1 MYRRT
6 SLVSGIN
13 SHARPTIQ
21 HDYEATT
28 VTPSGN
34 HLTQSHAFSLG
45 EAPTTTPLRA
55 YPPSPSSSNNTELP
69 PGTTTMEYSR
79 DLRSDY
85 RWGTSHND
93 NNQSSVSNALPAHV
107 RSYVQELR
115 RKKQDFDERRLN
127 LIRQETSAATTTSFA
142 PIRAP
147 SAVPI
152 PSFQTNNRR
161 AVAKR
166 RAEKRSV
173 TNPSGVAQSLVEQ
186 LKNTDVL
193 LRNKTRTIEHVERA
207 LQESDATILKL
218 QLRVNEVENRRAT
231 LERQTSIFLD
241 EKETKISTMYKQM
254 DVMVRE
260 NRERRQEHDVAINAL
275 RAKNDALSVQLLAL
289 KSSPMAAASP
299 NSWTRTA
306 LDVAASNNTVVTQ
319 DDQTEL
325 VVQMKLA
332 VEALELRNY
341 ELRQELA
348 LSASAAVSGST
359 SDKELL
365 RAMEIMQ
372 EKIEAMNS
380 ENVELKRKHRTLE
393 MHQIKLLE
401 AARQDSFTIK
411 RLTGQVLGQ
420 ERQRG

>member
-1 MYRRT
+1 
-6 SLVSGIN
+6 
-13 SHARPTIQ
+13 
-21 HDYEATT
+21 
-28 VTPSGN
+28 
-34 HLTQSHAFSLG
+34 
-45 EAPTTTPLRA
+45 
-55 YPPSPSSSNNTELP
+55 
-69 PGTTTMEYSR
+69 
-79 DLRSDY
+79 
-85 RWGTSHND
+85 
-93 NNQSSVSNALPAHV
+93 
-107 RSYVQELR
+107 
-115 RKKQDFDERRLN
+115 
-127 LIRQETSAATTTSFA
+127 
-142 PIRAP
+142 
-147 SAVPI
+147 
-152 PSFQTNNRR
+152 
-161 AVAKR
+161 
-166 RAEKRSV
+166 V

>member
-6 SLVSGIN
+6 SLVSGIT

-55 YPPSPSSSNNTELP
+55 YPPSPSSSSSSNNTELP

-93 NNQSSVSNALPAHV
+93 NKQSSMSNALPAHV

-127 LIRQETSAATTTSFA
+127 LIRQETSAATTTSSA
-142 PIRAP
+142 TIRAA

-166 RAEKRSV
+166 RLEKRSV
-173 TNPSGVAQSLVEQ
+173 TNPNGVAQSLVEQ
-186 LKNTDVL
+186 LKNSDVL

-218 QLRVNEVENRRAT
+218 QLRVHEVENRRAT

-241 EKETKISTMYKQM
+241 EKEIKISTMYKQM

-306 LDVAASNNTVVTQ
+306 LDVAASNNTVVNQ
-319 DDQTEL
+319 EDQTEL

-341 ELRQELA
+341 ELRKDLELAQRQLA
-348 LSASAAVSGST
+348 LSTSAAASGGNST

-365 RAMEIMQ
+365 YEQ
-372 EKIEAMNS
+372 WKLCKKK
-380 ENVELKRKHRTLE
+380 LKK
-393 MHQIKLLE
+393 
-401 AARQDSFTIK
+401 
-411 RLTGQVLGQ
+411 
-420 ERQRG
+420 

>member
-1 MYRRT
+1 
-6 SLVSGIN
+6 
-13 SHARPTIQ
+13 
-21 HDYEATT
+21 
-28 VTPSGN
+28 
-34 HLTQSHAFSLG
+34 
-45 EAPTTTPLRA
+45 
-55 YPPSPSSSNNTELP
+55 
-69 PGTTTMEYSR
+69 MEYSR

-142 PIRAP
+142 PIRAA